1 MLLQPER
8 AARAE
13 QSWAELA
20 LREVGSP
27 AAFAGLSPAELM
39 VALQLAQGC
48 SNREIATALGK
59 SEATV
64 KHQVSAC
71 LRKLGVP
78 SRARLIALL
87 R

>member
-8 AARAE
+8 TAPAE

-20 LREVGSP
+20 SREVGSP

-59 SEATV
+59 SETTV